1 MQPLADN
8 ILIRPDEPKTQ
19 TDSGIF
25 IKEDWETRPPIGTLE
40 EVGPDVTQVSK
51 GDRVVFMR
59 YGSVKTPDD
68 KLRLINESHILAKIN
83 A

>member
-8 ILIRPDEPKTQ
+8 ILIRPDEPKTK

-25 IKEDWETRPPIGTLE
+25 IKEDWETREPIGTVE
-40 EVGPDVTQVSK
+40 SIGDDVTDVK
-51 GDRVVFMR
+51 AGDRVVFMR
-59 YGSVKTPDD
+59 YGSVQTPDKD
-68 KLRLINESHILAKIN
+68 LRLVKQSHIMAKIN